1 LVEITVTNSGSGHI
15 EWRLKTI
22 DPLTGT
28 VPNDLQSG
36 LLPPD
41 DGNGSGE
48 GHISFIVGPKTN
60 LITGT
65 ELRNDASIVFDTNA
79 PIVTNEWVN
88 TIDSGA
94 PSSAVTSVSVSTGNP
109 SNARAVSWSGADD
122 SGGSGVNDYS
132 LFVSVDGGPFSA
144 VALNTGATST
154 DFAVQCGRSYGFHTT
169 ARDSVG
175 NSEEE
180 PVGPDVSYTAGAD
193 LDGDDVCD
201 DGDNCPTISNPSQED
216 TDGDGIGDG
225 CEEGTP
231 TFYVS
236 SKPADNAD
244 FASIQAAVNPTTPG
258 GSTIVIR
265 PGDGYTGGVIV
276 DVNKQFSF
284 IGSGEGEVVVDG
296 GYGPAF
302 EFRSTAGTA
311 SMVLE
316 GLTITGEAG
325 VLASVPV
332 DIRKVRFSDIPGN
345 AVETTSS
352 AHLVNVIIS
361 GGGGGV
367 LLNSTGSLQMEYA
380 TVTGNSGAGVQRAG
394 TGAATITAS
403 IVYGNT
409 GGDLVN
415 VPCASVSYSD
425 TASPSCAGQNGNLS
439 APPLLGADFH
449 LLAGSPCLDGGL
461 NPALYTGQP
470 LTDLEGNLRLRD
482 YDGNGLAQS
491 DCGAFE
497 ATNASLTP
505 GEVTGLRWTNST
517 TLVWDTLTGAV
528 EYHLYR
534 GNSPFSYASFG
545 TCQDALDPDRTDL
558 TAVDSSVPASGSARF
573 YLVTGEKADAS
584 EGTLGFA
591 AGAERSNFSAC
602 P

>member
-1 LVEITVTNSGSGHI
+1 VTNVAAGGS
-15 EWRLKTI
+15 
-22 DPLTGT
+22 
-28 VPNDLQSG
+28 
-36 LLPPD
+36 
-41 DGNGSGE
+41 
-48 GHISFIVGPKTN
+48 
-60 LITGT
+60 
-65 ELRNDASIVFDTNA
+65 
-79 PIVTNEWVN
+79 VN
-88 TIDSGA
+88 TRTI
-94 PSSAVTSVSVSTGNP
+94 
-109 SNARAVSWSGADD
+109 SWSGTDD
-122 SGGSGVNDYS
+122 SGGSGISDYS
-132 LFVSVDGGPFSA
+132 LFVSVDSGPFSA
-144 VALNTGATST
+144 VLLNTGATST
-154 DFAVQCGRSYGFHTT
+154 DFTVQCGRSYGFHTT

-201 DGDNCPTISNPSQED
+201 DGDNCPIVANPSQED
-216 TDGDGIGDG
+216 TDGDGTGDG
-225 CEEGTP
+225 CEEGAP

-236 SKPADNAD
+236 SNPADNAD
-244 FASIQAAVNPTTPG
+244 FSSIQGAVNQTTPG
-258 GSTIVIR
+258 GSTIVVR
-265 PGDGYTGGVIV
+265 PGNGYSGGVIV

-284 IGSGEGEVVVDG
+284 VGSGEGDVVVDG

-302 EFRSTAGTA
+302 EFRSTAESA

-316 GLTITGEAG
+316 GLTITGQAG

-332 DIRKVRFSDIPGN
+332 DIRKVRFSSIPGN

-361 GGGGGV
+361 GGGRGV

-394 TGAATITAS
+394 TGAATISAS
-403 IVYGNT
+403 ILYGNT

-415 VPCASVSYSD
+415 LPCASVSYSD

-439 APPLLGADFH
+439 APPLLGTDFH
-449 LLAGSPCLDGGL
+449 LLVGSPCLDGGL
-461 NPALYTGQP
+461 NPAVYTGQP
-470 LTDLEGNLRLRD
+470 LTDFDGNLRLRD

-491 DCGAFE
+491 DCGVFE
-497 ATNASLTP
+497 ASNPTLAP
-505 GEVTGLRWTNST
+505 GEVTGLRWLNST
-517 TLVWDTLTGAV
+517 TLTWDALAGAV

-534 GNSPFSYASFG
+534 GTSPFSYASFG
-545 TCQDALDPDRTDL
+545 TCQDGLDPVRTDL
-558 TAVDSSVPASGSARF
+558 TAVDSSAPTAGTTRF
-573 YLVTGEKADAS
+573 YLVTGENAGGS